1 MESCSPSP
9 VSKSP
14 PDRRPARR
22 TNISR
27 TPASSES
34 RQILRNTGAENALQ
48 VLRRLQKHSTSTL
61 HGDEEIKLHL
71 STDQYLQLLKALESD
86 QALDNYTKCKARWD
100 YDPSTSLIRFRMPTP
115 VHEFFAVSVANEIC
129 EHLREIASNKNA
141 AGEFAALIANGGSS
155 RMILKDGDTKL
166 PVYPQREP
174 DAQFQHPDALYPGVV
189 MEISYAQKGSDLRKL
204 AWDYIMHS
212 NGNIKVVIGID
223 INYGDT
229 KESTLSLWRSSYIK
243 EEGEE
248 LDILEIS
255 QDIKN
260 QVTMSFHLHTE
271 RTANQSQP
279 FRAQDGSPVNIKES
293 VRFKLSDF
301 APDQLSAGFQG
312 IEICIKYEKLAEML
326 NRAEQMHQARELR
339 PGIKSERQTRKRK
352 LSSSAADEIKTDD
365 EAKYSLAEKKAEASS
380 TAYDVDFVPVPPRKR
395 KG

>member
-1 MESCSPSP
+1 
-9 VSKSP
+9 
-14 PDRRPARR
+14 
-22 TNISR
+22 
-27 TPASSES
+27 
-34 RQILRNTGAENALQ
+34 
-48 VLRRLQKHSTSTL
+48 
-61 HGDEEIKLHL
+61 
-71 STDQYLQLLKALESD
+71 
-86 QALDNYTKCKARWD
+86 
-100 YDPSTSLIRFRMPTP
+100 MPTP

-129 EHLREIASNKNA
+129 DHLREVASNNNA
-141 AGEFAALIANGGSS
+141 TGEFAARIANGGSS

-189 MEISYAQKGSDLRKL
+189 VEISYAQKGSDLRKL

-248 LDILEIS
+248 LDILEMS
-255 QDIKN
+255 QEIKN
-260 QVTMSFHLHTE
+260 QVTVFFFFFHLHPGL
-271 RTANQSQP
+271 TANQSQS
-279 FRAQDGSPVNIKES
+279 FRAQDGSLVNQRES

-301 APDQLSAGFQG
+301 APDQLSAEFQS
-312 IEICIKYEKLAEML
+312 IEICIKYEKLAELL

-352 LSSSAADEIKTDD
+352 LSSSPADEIKTDD
-365 EAKYSLAEKKAEASS
+365 EAKYYLAENKAEASS